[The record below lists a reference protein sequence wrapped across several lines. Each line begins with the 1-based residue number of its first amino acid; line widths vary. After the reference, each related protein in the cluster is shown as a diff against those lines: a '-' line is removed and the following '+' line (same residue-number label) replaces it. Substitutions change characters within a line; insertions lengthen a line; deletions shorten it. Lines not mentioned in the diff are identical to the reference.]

1 MVDFAKLVSSLIGGG
16 IARTLHETFSRI
28 DCQVSHVELRPS
40 QLKEIEALDQCLVR
54 QDVVVKLP
62 TGGGE
67 TTIGLVYLKHQ
78 MDRGGNPG
86 VYLVPTVQLV
96 EQVIEESKKIGFCVD
111 A

>member
-1 MVDFAKLVSSLIGGG
+1 MPRSSGCRCK
-16 IARTLHETFSRI
+16 ASNWR
-28 DCQVSHVELRPS
+28 
-40 QLKEIEALDQCLVR
+40 
-54 QDVVVKLP
+54 
-62 TGGGE
+62 GE

>member
-67 TTIGLVYLKHQ
+67 L
-78 MDRGGNPG
+78 
-86 VYLVPTVQLV
+86 QLDWS
-96 EQVIEESKKIGFCVD
+96 I
-111 A
+111 

>member
-62 TGGGE
+62 TGGGGNYNW
-67 TTIGLVYLKHQ
+67 TGLSEAS
-78 MDRGGNPG
+78 DGSRGKSWRIPCSDSAVGG
-86 VYLVPTVQLV
+86 A
-96 EQVIEESKKIGFCVD
+96 GH
-111 A
+111 